1 MKCLS
6 VSQPFADLIVR
17 GRKDIE
23 LRSWNTNFR
32 GQFLIHAPQKV
43 RNNDAKRLQMNH
55 TFVTGAIIGKAILYN
70 VRKYD
75 STSECKVDYDRH
87 FASGM
92 LQKRYGFMLR
102 DAAVFQVP
110 IPWKGKLGFFEADL
124 QDAKVSKA
132 EIITDI
138 IDEEYR
144 YGLIG
149 HH

>member
-1 MKCLS
+1 
-6 VSQPFADLIVR
+6 
-17 GRKDIE
+17 
-23 LRSWNTNFR
+23 
-32 GQFLIHAPQKV
+32 
-43 RNNDAKRLQMNH
+43 MNH
-55 TFVTGAIIGKAILYN
+55 MFVTGAIIGKAVLYD

-75 STSECKVDYDRH
+75 STSECKGDYHRH
-87 FASGM
+87 FASDK

-102 DAAVFQVP
+102 DAAAFRVP

-132 EIITDI
+132 ETISDI